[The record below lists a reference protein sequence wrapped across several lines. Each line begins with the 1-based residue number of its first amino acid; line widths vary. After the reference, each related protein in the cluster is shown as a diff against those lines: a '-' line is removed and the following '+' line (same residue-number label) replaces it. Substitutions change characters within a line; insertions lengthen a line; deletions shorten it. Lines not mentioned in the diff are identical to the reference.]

1 MTVQIEKKS
10 LDDINGTDKT
20 KVRPSTSFVCFCFF
34 YFLCFFLVRCF
45 FGELYMEASCSPLIE
60 NHSVWRFG
68 FKLKIAAAIAKHRE
82 ARAVKSLH
90 HHVRVAVGLPR
101 ISPYAGTHF
110 AKSM

>member
-20 KVRPSTSFVCFCFF
+20 EVRPSTSFVCFCFF
-34 YFLCFFLVRCF
+34 IFYFFFLVRCF

-68 FKLKIAAAIAKHRE
+68 FKLKIAVAIAKHRE
-82 ARAVKSLH
+82 ARAVKSLR
-90 HHVRVAVGLPR
+90 HHVRVHPDLSR
-101 ISPYAGTHF
+101 
-110 AKSM
+110 